1 MLMVKELP
9 SSPEPA
15 VAAIPVVLRERDQW
29 VVWRYEKRAGRRTK
43 IPYDPRT
50 GGNASAA
57 DPGTWTAFDGAWKTF
72 QQTRRYDGLA
82 YVFSADDPFCGFDLD
97 DCLDEEGLL
106 LWGADLLE
114 TLDSYCEISPSGRGL
129 KLIVRGKKPA
139 YSRCKA
145 AWNGGGTIEIY
156 DQRRLF
162 AITGQRFAETN
173 PEIADRQTELDALC
187 RQLWGHLPSPA
198 QPREIMSGSS
208 GDMSQCELSDRQQRC
223 LVAMR
228 RMRLVDRTDGSHRLY
243 AACCRAIEH
252 GLDDHEA
259 LACLRAYARQQPFPR
274 FWSEAEMLQ
283 RLRDAERV
291 CPRGNSSTPAPL
303 TEPPT
308 IGELLLE
315 CPTLRPPVIQGLLR
329 QGETMNLIA
338 SPKTGKSW
346 LAADL
351 ALMFATGQ
359 PLFNTFATVPGKVLL
374 IDNEL
379 HRETIAFRMAKVAD
393 ARGIAVPE
401 FASQI
406 HVESLRG
413 RLLDLPALASWFAR
427 FPKGKFPVVILDSLY
442 RMLPPETDEN
452 DNAAMCRLYN
462 LIDAYAEQLGAAFIL
477 VHHTSKGNQ
486 SGKGVTDVGSGAG
499 SISRA
504 TDSHLILR
512 PHAEPNCAVLE
523 AAVRSWPPV
532 EPCVLRWTFP
542 VWTPDSGLDPEQLRP
557 EPFGTRS
564 KKRVETNEQKWTAE
578 AFVATF
584 LSETRQ
590 SSDDILDA
598 AEEAGISERQ
608 ARKLLRVAVRKGLIH
623 QHREAANQPAEYA
636 TTPFPAS
643 PNRQDRIAALLT
655 EQPELSNRE
664 AARRLDVS
672 HTLVRRVRQQVDAG
686 GNCRPAPLETVCESS
701 SKVET
706 GVSTLF
712 PAAKSLV

>member
-1 MLMVKELP
+1 MPMVKELP

-57 DPGTWTAFDGAWKTF
+57 DPRTWTAFDGAWKTF

-97 DCLDEEGLL
+97 DCLDANGQL

-114 TLDSYCEISPSGRGL
+114 QLDSYCEISPSGRGL

-139 YSRCKA
+139 YARCKA
-145 AWNGGGTIEIY
+145 VWNGSETIEIY

-162 AITGQRFAETN
+162 AITGQRFAGTN

-208 GDMSQCELSDRQQRC
+208 GNMSRSELSDRQQRC
-223 LVAMR
+223 LVAMQ
-228 RMRLVDRTDGSHRLY
+228 RMQLVDRTDGSHRLY

-252 GLDDHEA
+252 GLNDHEA
-259 LACLRAYARQQPFPR
+259 LTCLREYARQQPFPR
-274 FWSEAEMLQ
+274 FWSDAEMLQ
-283 RLRDAERV
+283 RLRDAEQV
-291 CPRGNSSTPAPL
+291 CPRGTPSSPVNRP
-303 TEPPT
+303 EPPT

-413 RLLDLPALASWFAR
+413 RLLDLPALASWFAQ
-427 FPKGKFPVVILDSLY
+427 FPKGQFPVVILDSLY

-512 PHAEPNCAVLE
+512 PHVEPNCAVLE

-532 EPCVLRWTFP
+532 EPRVLRWTFP
-542 VWTPDSGLDPEQLRP
+542 VWTPDEGLDPEQLRP
-557 EPFGTRS
+557 EPFGTQS
-564 KKRVETNEQKWTAE
+564 KKSVETNEQKWTA
-578 AFVATF
+578 AMFVETF
-584 LSETRQ
+584 LSERGQ

-608 ARKLLRVAVRKGLIH
+608 ARKLLRAAVRKGLIH

-636 TTPFPAS
+636 TMPFPAS
-643 PNRQDRIAALLT
+643 PRRQDRIAALLRV
-655 EQPELSNRE
+655 EPEVSNRE

-672 HTLVRRVRQQVDAG
+672 HTLVQRVRRQLDAG
-686 GNCRPAPLETVCESS
+686 GNCRPTPLETVCETSS
-701 SKVET
+701 TVEA

>member
-1 MLMVKELP
+1 MPMVKAAP
-9 SSPEPA
+9 SSPEPV
-15 VAAIPVVLRERDQW
+15 VAAIPADLRERDQW

-43 IPYDPRT
+43 IPYDPRS

-57 DPGTWTAFDGAWKTF
+57 ESETWTAFDVAWETF

-97 DCLDEEGLL
+97 DCLDEEGQL
-106 LWGADLLE
+106 LWGGDLLE

-139 YSRCKA
+139 YARCKTT
-145 AWNGGGTIEIY
+145 WNGGGTIEIY

-162 AITGQRFAETN
+162 AITGQRFAGTN
-173 PEIADRQTELDALC
+173 PDIRDRQSELDALC
-187 RQLWGHLPSPA
+187 RQLWGSLHSPA
-198 QPREIMSGSS
+198 QPREIVSDSS
-208 GDMSQCELSDRQQRC
+208 DNTTRSELSNRLQRC
-223 LVAMR
+223 LEAMR
-228 RMRLVDRTDGSHRLY
+228 RMQLVDRTDGSHRLY

-252 GLDDHEA
+252 GLDDRES
-259 LACLRAYARQQPFPR
+259 LSCVREYQRQQPFPR
-274 FWSEAEMLQ
+274 YWSDDEVLQ

-291 CPRGNSSTPAPL
+291 CLRGNPSSLASL
-303 TEPPT
+303 SEPPT
-308 IGELLLE
+308 IGDLLLE

-346 LAADL
+346 LAADI

-359 PLFNTFATVPGKVLL
+359 PLFDTFATVPGKVLL

-401 FASQI
+401 FASRI

-427 FPKGKFPVVILDSLY
+427 FPRGKFPVVIIDSLY

-462 LIDAYAEQLGAAFIL
+462 LIDAYADQLGAAFIL

-532 EPCVLRWTFP
+532 EPRVLRWTFP
-542 VWTPDSGLDPEQLRP
+542 VWTPAEELDPQSLRSDPPRGPRPSSRSQDVSLPESWTVARFVEVFISETPQSRDEIYCSAEEQ
-557 EPFGTRS
+557 
-564 KKRVETNEQKWTAE
+564 AD
-578 AFVATF
+578 
-584 LSETRQ
+584 LSERRVQ
-590 SSDDILDA
+590 KLLKA
-598 AEEAGISERQ
+598 AEG
-608 ARKLLRVAVRKGLIH
+608 RKLIH
-623 QHREAANQPAEYA
+623 RWQRGPSSELEYA
-636 TTPFPAS
+636 TVPMPEQTTKSDLIRDLLSQQPAISSREIECQLGVSRTLVNRLRQELANPASTALPTPF
-643 PNRQDRIAALLT
+643 
-655 EQPELSNRE
+655 
-664 AARRLDVS
+664 
-672 HTLVRRVRQQVDAG
+672 
-686 GNCRPAPLETVCESS
+686 
-701 SKVET
+701 
-706 GVSTLF
+706 STCN
-712 PAAKSLV
+712 

>member
-1 MLMVKELP
+1 MVKAAP
-9 SSPEPA
+9 SPPEPA
-15 VAAIPVVLRERDQW
+15 VAAIPPDLRERDQW

-43 IPYDPRT
+43 IPYDPRS

-57 DPGTWTAFDGAWKTF
+57 DPETWTAFDVAWETF

-82 YVFSADDPFCGFDLD
+82 YVFSVDDPFCGFDLD
-97 DCLDEEGLL
+97 DCLDEGGQL

-129 KLIVRGKKPA
+129 KLIVCGKKPA
-139 YSRCKA
+139 YARCKA
-145 AWNGGGTIEIY
+145 PWNGGGTIEIY

-162 AITGQRFAETN
+162 AITGQRFAGTN
-173 PEIADRQTELDALC
+173 PEIVDRQTELDALC
-187 RQLWGHLPSPA
+187 RQLWGSLHPPA
-198 QPREIMSGSS
+198 QPREILGGSS
-208 GDMSQCELSDRQQRC
+208 GNMTRSELSDRQQRC
-223 LVAMR
+223 LVAMQ
-228 RMRLVDRTDGSHRLY
+228 RMQLVDRTDGSHRLY
-243 AACCRAIEH
+243 AACCRAVEH
-252 GLDDHEA
+252 GLDDNEA
-259 LACLRAYARQQPFPR
+259 LACLRDYERQQPFPR
-274 FWSEAEMLQ
+274 SWSDEEVLQ
-283 RLRDAERV
+283 RLRDAEQV
-291 CPRGNSSTPAPL
+291 CPRGTPSSSAALP
-303 TEPPT
+303 EPPT
-308 IGELLLE
+308 IGDLLLE

-359 PLFNTFATVPGKVLL
+359 PLFQTFATVPGKVLL

-427 FPKGKFPVVILDSLY
+427 LPKGQFPVVIIDSLY

-532 EPCVLRWTFP
+532 EPRVLRWTFP
-542 VWTPDSGLDPEQLRP
+542 VWTPDEGLDPEQLRP
-557 EPFGTRS
+557 EPFSTRS
-564 KKRVETNEQKWTAE
+564 KKAVEANEHKWTAE
-578 AFVATF
+578 SFVATF
-584 LSETRQ
+584 LTEMGQ
-590 SSDDILDA
+590 SAEDILDA
-598 AEEAGISERQ
+598 AKEAGISERQ
-608 ARKLLRVAVRKGLIH
+608 ARKLLRAAVRKELIH

-636 TTPFPAS
+636 TVPFELS
-643 PNRQDRIAALLT
+643 PSRRDRIAALLT
-655 EQPELSNRE
+655 AEPELSNRE
-664 AARRLDVS
+664 VARRLDVS
-672 HTLVRRVRQQVDAG
+672 HTLVQRVRRQLDPG
-686 GNCRPAPLETVCESS
+686 GNCRPVPLETVCESS
-701 SKVET
+701 PKVET
-706 GVSTLF
+706 GVSTVF
-712 PAAKSLV
+712 PVSKSLA

>member
-1 MLMVKELP
+1 M
-9 SSPEPA
+9 
-15 VAAIPVVLRERDQW
+15 
-29 VVWRYEKRAGRRTK
+29 
-43 IPYDPRT
+43 
-50 GGNASAA
+50 
-57 DPGTWTAFDGAWKTF
+57 
-72 QQTRRYDGLA
+72 
-82 YVFSADDPFCGFDLD
+82 
-97 DCLDEEGLL
+97 

-139 YSRCKA
+139 YARCKA
-145 AWNGGGTIEIY
+145 AWSGGGTIEIY

-162 AITGQRFAETN
+162 AITGQRFAGTN
-173 PEIADRQTELDALC
+173 PEIADRQTELDDLC
-187 RQLWGHLPSPA
+187 RQLWGSLHPPA
-198 QPREIMSGSS
+198 QPRDILSGSS
-208 GDMSQCELSDRQQRC
+208 GEMSRSELSDQQQRC
-223 LVAMR
+223 LVTMQ
-228 RMRLVDRTDGSHRLY
+228 RMQLVDRTDGSHRLY

-252 GLDDHEA
+252 GLDDREA
-259 LACLRAYARQQPFPR
+259 LSCLREYERKQPFPR
-274 FWSEAEMLQ
+274 QWSDAEILQ
-283 RLRDAERV
+283 RLRDAEQV
-291 CPRGNSSTPAPL
+291 CPRENPSSNPPPP
-303 TEPPT
+303 EPPT
-308 IGELLLE
+308 IGDLLLE
-315 CPTLRPPVIQGLLR
+315 CPSLRLPVIQGLLR

-359 PLFNTFATVPGKVLL
+359 PLFDTFATVPGKVLL

-379 HRETIAFRMAKVAD
+379 HKETIAFRMAKVAD
-393 ARGIAVPE
+393 ARGIAEPE

-413 RLLDLPALASWFAR
+413 RLLDLPALTSWFAR
-427 FPKGKFPVVILDSLY
+427 FPKGQFPVVIIDSLY

-462 LIDAYAEQLGAAFIL
+462 LIDAYADQLGAAFIL

-532 EPCVLRWTFP
+532 EPRVLRWTFP
-542 VWTPDSGLDPEQLRP
+542 VWTPDPELDPEQLRP
-557 EPFGTRS
+557 EPFGARS
-564 KKRVETNEQKWTAE
+564 KKAVEAKEKPAAKWTAE
-578 AFVATF
+578 FFVETF
-584 LSETRQ
+584 VTETPQ
-590 SSDDILDA
+590 SAEDILDA
-598 AEEAGISERQ
+598 AEDAGISERQ
-608 ARKLLRVAVRKGLIH
+608 ARKLLRAAVRKELIH

-643 PNRQDRIAALLT
+643 PSRQDQIAALLMA
-655 EQPELSNRE
+655 EPDLSNRE
-664 AARRLDVS
+664 AARRLEVS
-672 HTLVRRVRQQVDAG
+672 HTLVQRVRRQLDPSGNSG
-686 GNCRPAPLETVCESS
+686 GNCRPVPLETVCEPSPT
-701 SKVET
+701 VET

-712 PAAKSLV
+712 PVSKSLA

>member
-57 DPGTWTAFDGAWKTF
+57 DPRTWTAFDGAWKTF

-139 YSRCKA
+139 HARCKA

-162 AITGQRFAETN
+162 AITGQRFAGTN
-173 PEIADRQTELDALC
+173 PKIADRQTELDALC

-208 GDMSQCELSDRQQRC
+208 GNMSRSELSDRQQRC

-259 LACLRAYARQQPFPR
+259 LACLRAYERQQPFPR

-359 PLFNTFATVPGKVLL
+359 PLFDTFATVPGKVLL

-512 PHAEPNCAVLE
+512 PHVEPNCAVLE

-532 EPCVLRWTFP
+532 EPRVLRWTFP
-542 VWTPDSGLDPEQLRP
+542 VWTPAAELDPQCLRMDPQRGPRPSSRSQDVPSLEPWTVARFVEVFISETPQSRNEIYCSAEEQ
-557 EPFGTRS
+557 
-564 KKRVETNEQKWTAE
+564 AD
-578 AFVATF
+578 
-584 LSETRQ
+584 LSERRVQ
-590 SSDDILDA
+590 KLLKA
-598 AEEAGISERQ
+598 AEG
-608 ARKLLRVAVRKGLIH
+608 RKLIH
-623 QHREAANQPAEYA
+623 RWQRGPSSEAEYA
-636 TTPFPAS
+636 TVPMPEQTTKSALVRDLLSQQPAIS
-643 PNRQDRIAALLT
+643 
-655 EQPELSNRE
+655 SRE
-664 AARRLDVS
+664 VERRLGVS
-672 HTLVRRVRQQVDAG
+672 RTLVNRLRQELAD
-686 GNCRPAPLETVCESS
+686 PATTAFPTQF
-701 SKVET
+701 
-706 GVSTLF
+706 STCN
-712 PAAKSLV
+712 